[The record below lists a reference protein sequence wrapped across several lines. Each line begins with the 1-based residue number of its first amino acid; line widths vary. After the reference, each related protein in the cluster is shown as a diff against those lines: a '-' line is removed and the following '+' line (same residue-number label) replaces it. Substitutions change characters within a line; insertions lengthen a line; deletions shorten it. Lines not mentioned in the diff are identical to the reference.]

1 MAKRKI
7 PRRAKIAAAKSWKDY
22 YYSIRKNTRDRGG
35 YMVGAPA
42 NDGTSGHVQWA
53 NYKAMWKRQ
62 GPNYLKNLRR
72 DVREGRY
79 KK

>member
-1 MAKRKI
+1 
-7 PRRAKIAAAKSWKDY
+7 
-22 YYSIRKNTRDRGG
+22 
-35 YMVGAPA
+35 MVGAPA

-53 NYKAMWKRQ
+53 NYKAMWKEHS

-79 KK
+79 KKKS